1 MKTKTVLKIIA
12 AVAFVGIL
20 FSGYLT
26 YSEYT
31 STTAL
36 GFACPPGSEGTVTC
50 TSNSGLFGLPVCV
63 YGLAMY
69 AIVFALAV
77 AGIRKGR

>member
-1 MKTKTVLKIIA
+1 MKTKTVLKMIA

-31 STTAL
+31 STAAL
-36 GFACPPGSEGTVTC
+36 GFTCPPGTNGGLTC
-50 TSNSGLFGLPVCV
+50 TSSSGLFGLPVCV

-69 AIVFALAV
+69 TIVFALAV
-77 AGIRKGR
+77 AGILRGT